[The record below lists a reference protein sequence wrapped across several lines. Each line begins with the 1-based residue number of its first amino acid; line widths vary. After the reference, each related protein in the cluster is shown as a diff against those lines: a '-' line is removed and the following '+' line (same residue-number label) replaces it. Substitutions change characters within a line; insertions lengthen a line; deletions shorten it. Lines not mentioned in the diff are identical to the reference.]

1 MTEPTSG
8 PAPAPTPADV
18 PAQFSEDSVGSPSA
32 RNERAW
38 SPLLGIAA
46 LLVYGLLGLT
56 AAMSWSIA
64 FLVVVVVSQPVD
76 TLVTTDGYV
85 RAVLARGQ
93 FGIATRSMAREFA
106 TAVLVLSEPWAPL
119 THRRVAAICVLS
131 IAALRLV
138 SLLVLVPVR
147 RRITTVMTRNID
159 LSGLRVPPHPHRLLL
174 ATATERAHLVSS
186 VGLVGAAIGM
196 VTRSPAVFF
205 TLVGVALAFELAVA
219 VYLVAL
225 FIRGSRGLN
234 GDKLRVAIQARVAT
248 LRPTVMLYH
257 SGDPESMY
265 QVNMWL
271 STVDALPHS
280 AVIVL
285 RENNTLP
292 LLGKTSTPVLCIQQ
306 PVDFMMF
313 ALPDIRVAMYT
324 ANVGK
329 TIHMLREPGVR
340 HVFIGHG
347 DSDKSASS
355 NPFSKAYSEIWVA
368 GEAGRDRYRR
378 ANIGIHEDEI
388 IDVGRPQL
396 SNIAKATGRPSGEIT
411 VLYAPTWEGWTND
424 PAHTSVVQAGLPLVQ
439 RLLSLP
445 DVRLMYKPHP
455 LTGTVTTAAAN
466 ADRRIR
472 EAVERAAVGGRGP
485 RHEVVVGPQRGLYDC
500 FNECDV
506 LVADVSSV
514 LSDFIES
521 RKPYVVP
528 NLSGLD
534 DEEFRTTFPSTSAA
548 YLLDPGAERIG
559 SILEQIR
566 ADDPLADARD
576 ELKYY
581 LLGPDEP
588 DALTRFTAAVTTAAE
603 RAVALWPERPMLS
616 MTDV

>member
-8 PAPAPTPADV
+8 REPTPADV
-18 PAQFSEDSVGSPSA
+18 PAQVSEESVGSPTQ
-32 RNERAW
+32 RNERSW
-38 SPLLGIAA
+38 SPLLGAAA
-46 LLVYGLLGLT
+46 LLIYGCIGLT
-56 AAMSWSIA
+56 AAMSWSVA

-76 TLVTTDGYV
+76 MLVTTDGYV

-93 FGIATRSMAREFA
+93 FGIATRSITRELA
-106 TAVLVLSEPWAPL
+106 AAVLVLSEHWAPL
-119 THRRVAAICVLS
+119 THRRAAAICIMA

-138 SLLVLVPVR
+138 FLLVLVPVR
-147 RRITTVMTRNID
+147 RRITTIMTRNID
-159 LSGLRVPPHPHRLLL
+159 LSGLRMPPHPHPALLT
-174 ATATERAHLVSS
+174 TATERAHMVSAA
-186 VGLVGAAIGM
+186 GLVGAAIGM
-196 VTRSPAVFF
+196 VARSPVVFF
-205 TLVGVALAFELAVA
+205 TLVGLTLVVELVLALYML
-219 VYLVAL
+219 AL
-225 FIRGSRGLN
+225 FVRGSRGLN
-234 GDKLRVAIQARVAT
+234 GDRLRVAIQARVAA

-271 STVDALPHS
+271 STVDALPQS

-292 LLGKTSTPVLCIQQ
+292 LLGKTKAPVLCIQQ
-306 PVDFMMF
+306 PVDFMMMS
-313 ALPDIRVAMYT
+313 LPDVRVAMYT

-388 IDVGRPQL
+388 VDVGRPQL
-396 SNIAKATGRPSGEIT
+396 SGIVKATGRPSGQIT

-445 DVRLMYKPHP
+445 DVRVVYKPHP
-455 LTGTVTTAAAN
+455 LTGTVTTAAAG

-472 EAVERAAVGGRGP
+472 DAVERGGAGGRGP
-485 RHEVVVGPQRGLYDC
+485 RHEVVVGPKRSLYDC

-521 RKPYVVP
+521 RKPYIVP

-534 DEEFRTTFPSTSAA
+534 DDEFRTTFPSTSAA

-566 ADDPLADARD
+566 DDDPLANARR
-576 ELKYY
+576 ELKFY

-588 DALTRFTAAVTTAAE
+588 DALTRFTAAVTAAAE
-603 RAVALWPERPMLS
+603 RAVALWPERPVLS
-616 MTDV
+616 ATDA

>member
-8 PAPAPTPADV
+8 PAPTPADV
-18 PAQFSEDSVGSPSA
+18 PAQVSEESVGSPSA

-38 SPLLGIAA
+38 SPLLGVAA
-46 LLVYGLLGLT
+46 LLIYGFVRLT

-64 FLVVVVVSQPVD
+64 FLVVIVLSQPLD
-76 TLVTTDGYV
+76 MLVTTDGYV
-85 RAVLARGQ
+85 RAVLARGM
-93 FGIATRSMAREFA
+93 FGIATRSITRELA

-119 THRRVAAICVLS
+119 MHRRVGAICVMS
-131 IAALRLV
+131 ITALRLV
-138 SLLVLVPVR
+138 FLLVLVPVR

-159 LSGLRVPPHPHRLLL
+159 LSGLRMPPHPHPLLL

-186 VGLVGAAIGM
+186 IGLAGAAVGM
-196 VTRSPAVFF
+196 VTRSPTVFF
-205 TLVGVALAFELAVA
+205 TLVGLALASQLAVA
-219 VYLVAL
+219 LYLVAL
-225 FIRGSRGLN
+225 FLRGSRGLN
-234 GDKLRVAIQARVAT
+234 GDKLRVAIQARVAA

-313 ALPDIRVAMYT
+313 SLPDIRVAMYT

-329 TIHMLREPGVR
+329 TIHMLREPGVM

-388 IDVGRPQL
+388 VDVGRPQL
-396 SNIAKATGRPSGEIT
+396 SGIVKATERPTGVVT

-424 PAHTSVVQAGLPLVQ
+424 PGHTSVVQAGLPLVQ

-445 DVRLMYKPHP
+445 DVRVMYKPHP

-472 EAVERAAVGGRGP
+472 DAVERAAAGGRGP
-485 RHEVVVGPQRGLYDC
+485 RHEVVVGPRRGLYDC

-534 DEEFRTTFPSTSAA
+534 DDEFRTTFPSTSAA

-566 ADDPLADARD
+566 NEDPLAEARR

-588 DALTRFTAAVTTAAE
+588 DALTRFTGAVTAAAE
-603 RAVALWPERPMLS
+603 RAVALWPERPVLS
-616 MTDV
+616 VADG